1 MVAPI
6 DYSIDVKSPF
16 ETSLAGYQAGAAIK
30 EHQLQIQQREAAQQQ
45 QVQMQND
52 IGALVNNPQAGAK
65 DYAGIMLKYPQ
76 MGDHFKKSWEV
87 LSADQQ
93 NAKLEHG
100 TQVHAALLSG
110 QNDVA
115 TQIIQDQADAYR
127 TAGNEKEAKASEA
140 FKKMIEASP
149 GSAKAVS
156 GLMLSQAMG
165 ADKYASAFGQLGG
178 ETRAIDTAPSE
189 KAIKAAE
196 ATTKTAEAANIAT
209 KLQLDNTTSSTN
221 IANTVSQIQDRSK
234 RLALD
239 TDKFTSEV
247 QMKLAELN
255 QKGGVLPEFVA
266 KDINAAVTDSIAAAQ
281 SAETMTALA
290 DRIDKNAA
298 ELGGGVTATLGE
310 TWKKVFGDQNDLTRI
325 RAEYNRIVTP
335 AAMAAYKKV
344 ASGSTSD
351 KDIDVAMTGV
361 PKDTSDPAQMASFLR
376 GAAKLQTYDSVLNS
390 AKSEWLNS
398 VNSLGKAK
406 TDMVIEGVKVP
417 AGSTFLNFQDQFLK
431 AKVKEREDSNKAK
444 TLQSRGYMKYA
455 NEPAAPQYQPIPNTP

>member
-6 DYSIDVKSPF
+6 DYSLDVKSPF
-16 ETSLAGYQAGAAIK
+16 ETSLAGYQTGAAIK

-45 QVQMQND
+45 QVNMQND

-65 DYAGIMLKYPQ
+65 DYAGLMLKYPQ
-76 MGDHFKKSWEV
+76 MGDHFKKSWDV
-87 LSADQQ
+87 LSTDQQ
-93 NAKLEHG
+93 NAKLAHG

-110 QNDVA
+110 QNDIA
-115 TQIIQDQADAYR
+115 TQIIQDQVDAYR
-127 TAGNEKEAKASEA
+127 AAGNEKEAKASEA

-149 GSAKAVS
+149 GSAKTVS

-165 ADKYASAFGQLGG
+165 ADKYAASFGQIGTEG
-178 ETRAIDTAPSE
+178 RAITNAPAETAG
-189 KAIKAAE
+189 KKAE
-196 ATTKTAEAANIAT
+196 ADIKTAEAENIRT

-239 TDKFTSEV
+239 QDRLTSEV
-247 QMKLAELN
+247 QLKLAEMN
-255 QKGGVLPEFVA
+255 QKGGTLPEFVA
-266 KDINAAVTDSIAAAQ
+266 KDVNAAVTDSLAAAQ

-290 DRIDKNAA
+290 DKIDKNAA
-298 ELGGGVTATLGE
+298 ELGSGVSANLGE

-325 RAEYNRIVTP
+325 RSEYNRIVTP

-361 PKDTSDPAQMASFLR
+361 PKDTSDPAQMAAFLR

-431 AKVKEREDSNKAK
+431 AKIKEREDAGKAK

-455 NEPAAPQYQPIPNTP
+455 TPEGAPGAAP